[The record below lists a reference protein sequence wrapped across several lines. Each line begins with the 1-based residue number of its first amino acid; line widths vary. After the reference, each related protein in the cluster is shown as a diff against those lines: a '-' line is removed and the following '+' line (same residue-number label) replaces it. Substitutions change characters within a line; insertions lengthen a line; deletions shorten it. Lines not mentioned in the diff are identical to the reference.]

1 MKPFMAAIGSMEKIQ
16 TLTNVHIC
24 MTYRVDKKETV

>member
-1 MKPFMAAIGSMEKIQ
+1 MKPFMAEIGSMEKIQ
-16 TLTNVHIC
+16 TLMNVHIC